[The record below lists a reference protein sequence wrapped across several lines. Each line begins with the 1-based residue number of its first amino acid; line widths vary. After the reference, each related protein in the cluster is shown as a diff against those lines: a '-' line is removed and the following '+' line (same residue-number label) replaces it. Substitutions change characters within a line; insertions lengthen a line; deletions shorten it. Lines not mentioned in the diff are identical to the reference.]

1 MIVMRVVRWTDN
13 RLGTSS
19 FARKAL
25 NKIFPDHWSF
35 MLGEIAMY
43 SFLLLV
49 LTGIYLSLFYIP
61 SEAKVTYDGSYGPLK
76 GVEVSEA
83 FNSVMRLSFDVRA
96 GLVMRQTHHWAA
108 LVMMAAVIAHLC
120 RIFFT
125 GAFRRPREINWII
138 GVSLLLLTLAN
149 GFTGY
154 SLGDDQLSGTGLRI
168 AYSVVISIPLI
179 GEWIAFLLFGGDFPG
194 ENVLDRF
201 FVIHIM
207 IVPAAIF
214 VLLGAHLAILVRH
227 KHTQWALPGRTNDN
241 VVGAKL
247 WPTFAAKSLGLMFLT
262 WALLAALGGLVQINP
277 IWIWGPFEEAA
288 VSSGSQPD
296 WYVGWMEGALRL
308 MPNWEIRAF
317 GWTVPNPFWGGV
329 LIPGLT
335 FGLLFAWPFLEAR
348 FTHEDQVEHHLL
360 DRPRDRPV
368 RTALGVATLTFYLVL
383 FIAGGNDVL
392 AAHFDVSVN
401 AITYTLRVLVFVLP
415 ALNAF
420 IAYKLCKELAR
431 RSPLPQPPSLIVRRT
446 PEGGYVD
453 VEPPPV
459 PVPGGGGS

>member
-1 MIVMRVVRWTDN
+1 VIITRLTRWFDN
-13 RLGTSS
+13 RLGASS

-61 SEAKVTYDGSYGPLK
+61 SDATVTYDGSYGPLK

-108 LVMMAAVIAHLC
+108 LVMVAAVVAHLC

-138 GVSLLLLTLAN
+138 GMSLFLLTLGN

-168 AYSVVISIPLI
+168 AYSVVISIPII

-194 ENVLDRF
+194 DNVLDRF

-207 IVPAAIF
+207 IIPALIF
-214 VLLGAHLAILVRH
+214 VLLGAHLAILIRH
-227 KHTQWALPGRTNDN
+227 KHTQWALPGRTNEN

-262 WALLAALGGLVQINP
+262 WAVLAALGGLAQINP
-277 IWIWGPFEEAA
+277 VWIWGPFEPAA

-308 MPNWEIRAF
+308 MPNWEIRLF
-317 GWTVPNPFWGGV
+317 GFTVPNPFWGGV

-335 FGLLFAWPFLEAR
+335 FGFLFAWPFIEAR
-348 FTHEDQVEHHLL
+348 FTHEDQVEHHML

-368 RTALGVATLTFYLVL
+368 RTALGVATLTFYLIL

-392 AAHFDVSVN
+392 AAQFDVSVN

-415 ALNAF
+415 ALTAF

-431 RSPLPQPPSLIVRRT
+431 RSPLPEPASTIVRRT

-453 VEPPPV
+453 VEPPAV
-459 PVPGGGGS
+459 PVPGGS

>member
-1 MIVMRVVRWTDN
+1 MMITRTVRWFDN
-13 RLGTSS
+13 RLGASG

-49 LTGIYLSLFYIP
+49 LTGIYLSLFYVP
-61 SEAKVTYDGSYGPLK
+61 SEATVTYDGSYGPLK
-76 GVEVSEA
+76 GVQVSEA

-138 GVSLLLLTLAN
+138 GVSLLLLTLGN

-168 AYSVVISIPLI
+168 AYSVVISIPVI

-207 IVPAAIF
+207 IIPAAIF
-214 VLLGAHLAILVRH
+214 ALLGAHLAILIRH

-262 WALLAALGGLVQINP
+262 WGLLAGLGGLVQINP
-277 IWIWGPFEEAA
+277 IWIWGPFEPAA

-348 FTHEDQVEHHLL
+348 FTHEDRMEHHLL
-360 DRPRDRPV
+360 DRPRDRPL

-392 AAHFDVSVN
+392 AAQFDVSVN

-415 ALNAF
+415 VVTAY

-431 RSPLPQPPSLIVRRT
+431 RSPLPEPASTIVRRT
-446 PEGGYVD
+446 PEGGYLD
-453 VEPPPV
+453 VEPPSV
-459 PVPGGGGS
+459 PVPGGR